1 MSHIATGWNSLIA
14 ITEQNFREMNQNRLL
29 FFNQT
34 FRTPLILRV
43 KSTSINSY
51 QFMVTQILKVL
62 LSMSEIRVNIFQDG
76 TVFSPSVVCE
86 KNDSIFPLHSDLL
99 MAFTYFPNCPPTAF
113 GLVWVTP
120 HSCLLI
126 PSLNAEGQTRVTTRR
141 TTTAPRHP
149 RRCAYVPSTSPPT
162 PDPAGATT
170 TT

>member
-14 ITEQNFREMNQNRLL
+14 ITEQNSRKMNQNRLL

-51 QFMVTQILKVL
+51 QFMVTQVLKVL

-76 TVFSPSVVCE
+76 TVFFPSVVCE

-99 MAFTYFPNCPPTAF
+99 MAFTCFPTACLRPLDLS
-113 GLVWVTP
+113 GSHHTLVC
-120 HSCLLI
+120 SCLPWMLR
-126 PSLNAEGQTRVTTRR
+126 ARQG
-141 TTTAPRHP
+141 
-149 RRCAYVPSTSPPT
+149 
-162 PDPAGATT
+162 
-170 TT
+170 